1 LRTTIAADACAT
13 RDLPDGRDGT
23 LDARTIHEVALA
35 ELSDRFA
42 IIAQSDAL
50 T

>member
-1 LRTTIAADACAT
+1 
-13 RDLPDGRDGT
+13 LPDGRGGR

-42 IIAQSDAL
+42 IIARGEAL
-50 T
+50 R